1 MAGPFVVRVKN
12 LRDLVNVAVAVQIP
26 IVHRVELGDKNIYY
40 VPFPLYDSHTIYYY
54 ETDNAIKGKYIVMNR
69 FSGDVYLYNEFTND
83 SKSIVVPIIE
93 VTEQNVLPKQIMSLG
108 DTEKKKK
115 AKAKHKA

>member
-1 MAGPFVVRVKN
+1 MAGPFVVKVKS

-26 IVHRVELGDKNIYY
+26 IVHRIELGDKNIYY

-54 ETDNAIKGKYIVMNR
+54 ETDNTVKGKYIVMNR
-69 FSGDVYLYNEFTND
+69 FSGDVHLYNEFTND
-83 SKSIVVPIIE
+83 SKSIIIPIIE
-93 VTEQNVLPKQIMSLG
+93 VAEQNVLPKQITSLG
-108 DTEKKKK
+108 GSEKKKK